1 MKVGMISLGC
11 SKNQIDSEMILGL
24 LTKDNFTITQYQE
37 EADLII
43 INTCGFI
50 DSAKNEALEEISRVI
65 SEKRSD
71 QKLVVCGCLAQRYKD
86 FLEYNFKDIDLVI
99 SINEYPKFGEL
110 ISHLFAF
117 DNTNES
123 LSFHSRILISSKH
136 APYVRIADGCNNHCA
151 FCAIPLI
158 RGKYISREME
168 DILDEVKGLVK
179 DGAKEINLIAQDT
192 SKYGVDNYHKLM
204 LPSLLKEITKIDGI
218 FMIRIFY
225 IYPESITDELID
237 VIKNNKNIA
246 PYFDIPLQH
255 ASNKILKYM
264 NRHSTKESSIDIISK
279 IRKEIP
285 NAVIRTTL
293 MVGFPYETKKDFDE
307 LIDFVKEMRFFHMG
321 AFMYSREEDTPS
333 YDMKHRVPKF
343 VSKKRYSIL
352 METQEKIALEE
363 KKKLIGSVYE
373 ALVDSYDS
381 DSFTYSLRNYMFAP
395 DDVDSSI
402 IATCPFENDIQL
414 GDIVKVKIIDAT
426 AYELFGEIV
435 EV

>member
-1 MKVGMISLGC
+1 MISLGC
-11 SKNQIDSEMILGL
+11 SKNQIDSEMILGA
-24 LTKDNFTITQYQE
+24 LTKDYFSITQTLE

-50 DSAKNEALEEISRVI
+50 DSAKNEALEEIARVI
-65 SEKRSD
+65 SEKRAD

-110 ISHLFAF
+110 VSHLFSF
-117 DNTNES
+117 NNDIQD
-123 LSFHSRILISSKH
+123 LSFNNRVLISSKY

-158 RGKYISREME
+158 RGKYVSREIE
-168 DILDEVKGLVK
+168 DILFEVKNLVK
-179 DGAKEINLIAQDT
+179 NGAKEINLIAQDT

-204 LPSLLKEITKIDGI
+204 LTSLLEEMSKIEGI
-218 FMIRIFY
+218 FLIRLFY

-237 VIKNNKNIA
+237 CIKRHENIA

-285 NAVIRTTL
+285 EAVIRTTL
-293 MVGFPYETKKDFDE
+293 MVGFPYETNKDFNE

-333 YDMKHRVPKF
+333 YNLKHRVLKF
-343 VSKKRYSIL
+343 ISKKRYEKL
-352 METQEKIALEE
+352 METQEIIALEE
-363 KKKLIGSVYE
+363 KRKLIGSVYL

-381 DSFTYSLRNYMFAP
+381 ESFTYSLRNYMFAP

-402 IATCPFENDIQL
+402 IATCPFENEIGL